1 MLLNYSISGFR
12 SGKSGKVKEFA
23 RGSEK
28 AREIRDF
35 LEKVSEKSERKFL
48 SMQFFN
54 FNKKIICM

>member
-1 MLLNYSISGFR
+1 MLYDMLLNYSISGFR

-35 LEKVSEKSERKFL
+35 LEKVSEKSG
-48 SMQFFN
+48 
-54 FNKKIICM
+54 KKVFIHAIF